1 LGEDGGGWWWGG
13 VQGVR
18 TGEVAPAVRRSSHA
32 RSSSLCRGPLGR
44 GEGTAPGTAAAHAG
58 EHRAKLRTS
67 SIASFSSMNF
77 LLINVCTTALCTSPY
92 APLAIFVAGNV

>member
-1 LGEDGGGWWWGG
+1 MGGGGVECRVSERAKWRQPSGG
-13 VQGVR
+13 
-18 TGEVAPAVRRSSHA
+18 A
-32 RSSSLCRGPLGR
+32 RARALGR

-92 APLAIFVAGNV
+92 APLAIFVAGSLKIITNFSPT